1 MVKLADVA
9 TMEYFTSHGQGEV
22 CVKGANV
29 FQVLTSAELHN
40 IFSVCSCQGYFR
52 DEARTQATLDPEGW
66 LHTGDIG
73 EWTRW
78 AQLSSTSHHGYTL
91 H

>member
-29 FQVLTSAELHN
+29 FQVRIYAN
-40 IFSVCSCQGYFR
+40 YSVCSR
-52 DEARTQATLDPEGW
+52 AVNT
-66 LHTGDIG
+66 H
-73 EWTRW
+73 
-78 AQLSSTSHHGYTL
+78 
-91 H
+91 

>member
-22 CVKGANV
+22 CVRGANV
-29 FQVLTSAELHN
+29 FQVLASAELCN
-40 IFSVCSCQGYFR
+40 YSVCSSQGYFR

-78 AQLSSTSHHGYTL
+78 ARLSSTCHHGYTL

>member
-40 IFSVCSCQGYFR
+40 IFSVCSRAINEPSRSFTVPG
-52 DEARTQATLDPEGW
+52 EGPYW
-66 LHTGDIG
+66 LSKILK
-73 EWTRW
+73 
-78 AQLSSTSHHGYTL
+78 ASCVL
-91 H
+91 

>member
-29 FQVLTSAELHN
+29 FQVRIYADY
-40 IFSVCSCQGYFR
+40 SVCSRAVNTPSRCFTVPG
-52 DEARTQATLDPEGW
+52 EGPYW
-66 LHTGDIG
+66 LTKILK
-73 EWTRW
+73 T
-78 AQLSSTSHHGYTL
+78 ACAL
-91 H
+91 

>member
-1 MVKLADVA
+1 MTALV
-9 TMEYFTSHGQGEV
+9 YS
-22 CVKGANV
+22 
-29 FQVLTSAELHN
+29 S
-40 IFSVCSCQGYFR
+40 QGYFR

-78 AQLSSTSHHGYTL
+78 AELSSTAVTL
-91 H
+91 YSTLTAGGAH